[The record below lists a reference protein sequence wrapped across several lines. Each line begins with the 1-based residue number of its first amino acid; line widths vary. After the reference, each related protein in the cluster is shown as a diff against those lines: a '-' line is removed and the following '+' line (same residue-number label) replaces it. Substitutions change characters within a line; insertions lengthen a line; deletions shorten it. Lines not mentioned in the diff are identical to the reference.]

1 MHLQDAI
8 GIKTCILCDSGM
20 YEIWTVKQVVDPEL
34 NTKMCVLLS
43 KDCAGITLL
52 QHKRNTHSMTTYTVL
67 PCRKSSGLSVRRLS
81 RSHSNNSPRVSCKCH
96 MQIRI
101 QIFRVQIRDL
111 TQFVQQKANVIN
123 TSGGCLGATST
134 SMLL

>member
-67 PCRKSSGLSVRRLS
+67 PCRNTNLQSSNQRLNTVCPAKS
-81 RSHSNNSPRVSCKCH
+81 KCH
-96 MQIRI
+96 QYLRWLLRGHLHNYAALIPE
-101 QIFRVQIRDL
+101 QDL
-111 TQFVQQKANVIN
+111 KSAT
-123 TSGGCLGATST
+123 GGETRCLV
-134 SMLL
+134 